1 MTPAVPQIKNRRRS
15 ERVLDARICVLSGCR
30 YLQTAYDRNTGAT
43 VRTCGAD
50 VYRAQLPA
58 QELQTIAERNPSMV
72 PGHLADDNPFLLRL
86 LMAPECLRPEC
97 GVSEINYI
105 ERVLEVDPE
114 EVQSGL
120 FV

>member
-1 MTPAVPQIKNRRRS
+1 MAPVAPQIKNHRRT

-30 YLQTAYDRNTGAT
+30 FLQTARDRNGNL

-58 QELQTIAERNPSMV
+58 IELQQTAERNPSAV
-72 PGHLADDNPFLLRL
+72 PGHDSDNNPFLLRL

-97 GVSEINYI
+97 GVSEISYI

-114 EVQSGL
+114 ETESGL
-120 FV
+120 FS